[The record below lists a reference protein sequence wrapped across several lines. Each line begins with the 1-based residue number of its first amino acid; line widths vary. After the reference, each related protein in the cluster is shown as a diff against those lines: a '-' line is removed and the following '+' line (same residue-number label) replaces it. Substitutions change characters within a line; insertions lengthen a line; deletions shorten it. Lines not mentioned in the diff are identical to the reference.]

1 MKKLLVTRPTEE
13 KLHYLLIK
21 LVMPKGNILLKKA
34 LSEMNKEQPDLKK
47 AFEFLRKSAAQN
59 NYEAL
64 YAIGTW
70 YLHGRL
76 VKKNF
81 SLAIKYFL
89 KSAEGNNSNAY
100 YDLAICYEKGVSGK
114 KDLKSAFEC
123 YLNAALLGDKQSIY
137 EVGRCYYYGI
147 GISKNIKIGN
157 IWLKHAQI
165 HGIKN

>member
-1 MKKLLVTRPTEE
+1 MAN
-13 KLHYLLIK
+13 
-21 LVMPKGNILLKKA
+21 GSGLLKKA
-34 LSEMNKEQPDLKK
+34 LIEMERESPDLEK
-47 AFEFLRKSAAQN
+47 AFEFLNKSAEEN

-70 YLHGRL
+70 YLHGRF

-100 YDLAICYEKGVSGK
+100 YDLAICYEKGVIGK
-114 KDLKSAFEC
+114 KDFKAAFEC

-147 GISKNIKIGN
+147 GISKDIKIGN
-157 IWLKHAQI
+157 IWLKHAEM